1 MSLRLES
8 PLSEELESLIYR
20 VIGAAIEVH
29 RHLGPG
35 FIETIYEHALCHEMV
50 LRGIAFDRQREIA
63 LTYKGISLPSQRLD
77 LLIENKLILELKSVA
92 ALAPIHETQLLS
104 YLRAADIKA
113 GLIINFNVVQLKYG
127 VRRLLL

>member
-8 PLSEELESLIYR
+8 PLSQELESLIYR

-35 FIETIYEHALCHEMV
+35 FIETIYEHALCHEMA
-50 LRGIAFDRQREIA
+50 LRGIAFDRQREIT

-77 LLIENKLILELKSVA
+77 LLIESRLILELKSVA

-104 YLRAADIKA
+104 YLRAAGIKA